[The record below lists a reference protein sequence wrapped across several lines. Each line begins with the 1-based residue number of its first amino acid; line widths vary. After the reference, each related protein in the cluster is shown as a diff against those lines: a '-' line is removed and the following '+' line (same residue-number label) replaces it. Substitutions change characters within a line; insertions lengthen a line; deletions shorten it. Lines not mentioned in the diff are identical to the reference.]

1 MVARTKNKATVNE
14 YMFLLV
20 KILLRAMKKSILL
33 VFSDCGESERIY
45 NLFVLYFYLQV
56 SVYVS
61 SHLFVLSFAC
71 PTLVVRYLRTK
82 SLILYYIP
90 MDT

>member
-1 MVARTKNKATVNE
+1 MVARTMNKAAVSK

-20 KILLRAMKKSILL
+20 EILVRAMKKSILL

-56 SVYVS
+56 SIYVS
-61 SHLFVLSFAC
+61 SQIFCALFCMSNDISA
-71 PTLVVRYLRTK
+71 
-82 SLILYYIP
+82 SISS
-90 MDT
+90 D